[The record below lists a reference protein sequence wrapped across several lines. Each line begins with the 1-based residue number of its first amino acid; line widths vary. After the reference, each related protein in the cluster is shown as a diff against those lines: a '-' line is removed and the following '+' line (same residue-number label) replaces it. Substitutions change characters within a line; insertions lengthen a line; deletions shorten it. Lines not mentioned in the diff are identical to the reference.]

1 MNDLQTLNDKVNDR
15 AVYGVNQSMLE
26 KDKTLTADKNA
37 GVLDKPTDGV
47 NESELRLL
55 DEQTAES
62 EWDTDKKR
70 ESESREE
77 VLPVRIGLR
86 GGMLLRLTTEELS
99 CVSLTGKSLLW
110 ARGCWPGPGAWR
122 GEDGPRLPAPGLVTG
137 GTGILGLCGRTLSVR
152 AMILRTAPGD
162 SVPVRGKKESQ
173 PYRVGDMPCTEHR
186 GVTQTA
192 QAGQRAV
199 TETETATCCTIHVTT
214 QTVSKTTSHTKGG
227 LSHKQKWTFTQ
238 TENEARKQINLQT
251 LNLLHDKHT
260 ETEDIEHE
268 MNFKADKTFHNP
280 RKETLSKVRLS
291 E

>member
-1 MNDLQTLNDKVNDR
+1 
-15 AVYGVNQSMLE
+15 
-26 KDKTLTADKNA
+26 
-37 GVLDKPTDGV
+37 
-47 NESELRLL
+47 
-55 DEQTAES
+55 
-62 EWDTDKKR
+62 
-70 ESESREE
+70 
-77 VLPVRIGLR
+77 
-86 GGMLLRLTTEELS
+86 MLLRLTTEELS

-173 PYRVGDMPCTEHR
+173 PYRVGDMPCTGHR

-192 QAGQRAV
+192 QDGQRAV

-227 LSHKQKWTFTQ
+227 LHTNRNGLSQKMKL
-238 TENEARKQINLQT
+238 ENKSMF
-251 LNLLHDKHT
+251 KH
-260 ETEDIEHE
+260 
-268 MNFKADKTFHNP
+268 
-280 RKETLSKVRLS
+280 
-291 E
+291 

>member
-47 NESELRLL
+47 NESELRQL

-110 ARGCWPGPGAWR
+110 ARGCWPCLLYTSPS
-122 GEDGPRLPAPGLVTG
+122 PRDVHKS
-137 GTGILGLCGRTLSVR
+137 R
-152 AMILRTAPGD
+152 
-162 SVPVRGKKESQ
+162 
-173 PYRVGDMPCTEHR
+173 MPSS
-186 GVTQTA
+186 A
-192 QAGQRAV
+192 
-199 TETETATCCTIHVTT
+199 
-214 QTVSKTTSHTKGG
+214 
-227 LSHKQKWTFTQ
+227 
-238 TENEARKQINLQT
+238 
-251 LNLLHDKHT
+251 
-260 ETEDIEHE
+260 
-268 MNFKADKTFHNP
+268 
-280 RKETLSKVRLS
+280 
-291 E
+291 

>member
-1 MNDLQTLNDKVNDR
+1 
-15 AVYGVNQSMLE
+15 MLE

-37 GVLDKPTDGV
+37 GVLDKSMDGV
-47 NESELRLL
+47 NERVNYDCWMSKQLTVNATLTSKER
-55 DEQTAES
+55 
-62 EWDTDKKR
+62 
-70 ESESREE
+70 ESREE

-86 GGMLLRLTTEELS
+86 GGMLLRLMTEELS

-173 PYRVGDMPCTEHR
+173 PYRVGDMPCTRHG

-192 QAGQRAV
+192 QDGQRAV
-199 TETETATCCTIHVTT
+199 TEIETTTCCTVHVTT
-214 QTVSKTTSHTKGG
+214 QTVRRTTSHTKGG

-238 TENEARKQINLQT
+238 TENEARKQCS
-251 LNLLHDKHT
+251 
-260 ETEDIEHE
+260 DIKSATRQAYR
-268 MNFKADKTFHNP
+268 N
-280 RKETLSKVRLS
+280 
-291 E
+291 